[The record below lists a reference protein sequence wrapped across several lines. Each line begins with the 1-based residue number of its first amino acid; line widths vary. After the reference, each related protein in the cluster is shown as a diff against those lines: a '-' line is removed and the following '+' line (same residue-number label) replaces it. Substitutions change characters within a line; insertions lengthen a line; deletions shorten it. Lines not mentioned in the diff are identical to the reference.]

1 MVKSSDDLTIGPM
14 QPAIRTNLADSAAES
29 LRAEIAGGRWALGS
43 RIPNEAALS
52 GMLLVS
58 RGTVR
63 EAVRTLVSQGLLET
77 RQGSGTYVRST
88 VDPAAALDRVKRA
101 GLRDQW
107 EARAALDVE
116 AARLAALR
124 HVPADIERMRSLLS
138 ARGTVADGGREAFIR
153 RDIAFHRSIVEASG
167 NRAMLELY
175 DFFTAAIA
183 ETIHSTIASDLP
195 EPDVRAHAAIVDGV
209 ASGDPDRAAAAVRAF
224 MAPVLLELDRL
235 LSQ

>member
-1 MVKSSDDLTIGPM
+1 M
-14 QPAIRTNLADSAAES
+14 QPVNRTNLAESTAES
-29 LRAEIAGGRWALGS
+29 LRTEILGGRWAVGE
-43 RIPNEAALS
+43 RIPNETALTE
-52 GMLLVS
+52 LLAVS

-63 EAVRTLVSQGLLET
+63 EAVRVLVSKGLLDA

-88 VDPAAALDRVKRA
+88 VDTSGALDRVKRS

-124 HVPADIERMRSLLS
+124 HTPADLERMTSLLR
-138 ARGTVADGGREAFIR
+138 ARGTVADGGRDAFGR

-167 NRAMLELY
+167 NRAIIELY
-175 DFFTAAIA
+175 DFFTSAIL
-183 ETIHSTIASDLP
+183 ETIHSTLNGDLP
-195 EPDVRAHAAIVDGV
+195 EPDDRAHAAIVE
-209 ASGDPDRAAAAVRAF
+209 AIATGDPDLAAAAVRAF
-224 MAPVLLELDRL
+224 MAPVLEELQRL

>member
-1 MVKSSDDLTIGPM
+1 M
-14 QPAIRTNLADSAAES
+14 QPAIRTNLADSAAHN
-29 LRAEIAGGRWALGS
+29 LRLEITDGRWGIGE
-43 RIPNEAALS
+43 RIPNELTLAELLS
-52 GMLLVS
+52 VS

-63 EAVRTLVSQGLLET
+63 EAVRMLVSQGMLET
-77 RQGSGTYVRST
+77 RQGSGTYVRSA

-101 GLRDQW
+101 SLRDQW

-124 HVPADIERMRSLLS
+124 HVPADLERMRGLLA
-138 ARGTVADGGREAFIR
+138 ARGTVADGGRDAFIR
-153 RDIAFHRSIVEASG
+153 RDIAFHRSIVDASG
-167 NRAMLELY
+167 NRAMLDLY

-183 ETIHSTIASDLP
+183 ETIQSTIASHLP
-195 EPDVRAHAAIVDGV
+195 EPDVQAHGAIVDGV

-235 LSQ
+235 LTQ

>member
-1 MVKSSDDLTIGPM
+1 MRPIN
-14 QPAIRTNLADSAAES
+14 RTNLTDSAAES
-29 LRAEIAGGRWALGS
+29 LRAEILGGRWTVGE
-43 RIPNEAALS
+43 RIPNETALTE
-52 GMLLVS
+52 LLAVS

-63 EAVRTLVSQGLLET
+63 EAVRILVSKGLLDA

-88 VDPAAALDRVKRA
+88 VDTSGALDRVKRS

-124 HVPADIERMRSLLS
+124 HTPLDLERMTRLLN
-138 ARGTVADGGREAFIR
+138 ARGTVHDGGREAFGQ

-167 NRAMLELY
+167 NRAILELY
-175 DFFTAAIA
+175 DFFTAAIL
-183 ETIHSTIASDLP
+183 ETIHSTLNGDLP
-195 EPDVRAHAAIVDGV
+195 EPDDRAHAAIV
-209 ASGDPDRAAAAVRAF
+209 AAIATGDPDRAAAAVRSF
-224 MAPVLLELDRL
+224 MAPVLDELQR